1 MKTTNRKNKLL
12 STLLAFSLIFSLCAN
27 SNGALALEIVQ
38 KNSETISYPVL
49 YNSVVSGTD
58 ILDKSSDPTGLR
70 VYLIKQFASYKNG
83 FDISAF
89 KIPDTEENKQAL
101 RNYIWYDMP
110 EAFQVY
116 GLGISGNQY
125 ISTITVTYLW
135 SAREYSKMNSEM
147 QNAASILLNGVE
159 NNDSLTD
166 VEKALLLHD
175 RLAVWTEYDYSNY
188 LSGSIPEESYTAYGA
203 LVKKASVCSGY
214 TKAYIY
220 LLNRVGIKSFYCSS
234 DKLNHAW
241 NIVYINGIPYH
252 VDVTFDDKVWDVTG
266 QVYHENFLVS
276 SKLFYSQNHQANDY
290 NTDPHDSRFDNS
302 YWRNSQTEI
311 QLIGNTLYYI
321 DNSSAKLNKIS
332 KGTETEL
339 VSVNDKWR
347 AGSSST
353 WIGNYSKLSSDGNNL
368 LLSLSDAIYEYSISD
383 NTLNTIYLPD
393 LSVGSYFSIY
403 GFTYSDG
410 YLICDLYNSPQFSSD
425 TKKLYQV
432 RSLYNNQVPTGKIKT
447 TNNLA
452 SSQTVNLNFN
462 DNVGIAGYYW
472 GTNSNYSSNNYTST
486 SSLTA
491 SKTISSPGTYYLTV
505 KNKNGKVSSNYSI
518 TFYKTTLNANGG
530 SVSPTYVLTK
540 SGNTFT
546 LPTPKKGGYS
556 YLGWSTKNS
565 ATTAEFKSGASYKPT
580 KSTTLY
586 TVWKSN
592 GTSTDKARIYG
603 VFIPESDIINYKD
616 STKIEPKID
625 ADSGAK
631 YTVLW
636 KSSNNSIVTV
646 DNDGNVYGA
655 KKGSATVTCTV
666 TDSLGNTYSDSCIVK
681 VEYSILQ
688 WIIMILLFGWIW
700 Y

>member
-1 MKTTNRKNKLL
+1 M
-12 STLLAFSLIFSLCAN
+12 LLAFFLIFSFCAN
-27 SNGALALEIVQ
+27 SNGALALEFVQ

-49 YNSVVSGTD
+49 YNSVASETD
-58 ILDKSSDPTGLR
+58 ILDKSSDPAGLR
-70 VYLIKQFASYKNG
+70 EYLINQFASYTSR
-83 FDISAF
+83 FDISDF

-101 RNYIWYDMP
+101 KNYIWHDMP

-116 GLGISGNQY
+116 GLGVAGNNY
-125 ISTITVTYLW
+125 ISTITVTYLC
-135 SAREYSKMNSEM
+135 SEDEYTKMNSEM
-147 QNAASILLNGVE
+147 QNAASILLQGIE
-159 NNDSLTD
+159 DNDSLTD

-175 RLAVWTEYDYSNY
+175 RLIVWTEYDYSNY
-188 LSGSIPEESYTAYGA
+188 LSGSLPQESYTAYGA
-203 LVKKASVCSGY
+203 LVKKVSVCSGY
-214 TKAYIY
+214 TEAYMY
-220 LLNRVGIKSFYCSS
+220 LLNRVGIKNSYCSS

-266 QVYHENFLVS
+266 RVYHENFLVS
-276 SKLFYSQNHQANDY
+276 SELFYSQKHQANDY
-290 NTDPHDSRFDNS
+290 NTDPQDSRFDSS
-302 YWRNSQTEI
+302 YWRNSQAEI

-339 VSVNDKWR
+339 ASVNDKWR

-353 WIGNYSKLSSDGNNL
+353 WAGNYSRLSSDGNNL
-368 LLSLSDAIYEYSISD
+368 LLSLSDAIYEYNIHD
-383 NTLNTIYLPD
+383 NTLNAIYHPD
-393 LSVGSYFSIY
+393 LTVGNYFSIY
-403 GFTYSDG
+403 GFTYSGG
-410 YLICDLYNSPQFSSD
+410 YLICELYNSPQFSSD

-432 RSLYNNQVPTGKIKT
+432 RYLYNNQAPTGQIIS

-452 SSQTVNLNFN
+452 SSQTVTLSFN

-472 GTNSNYSSNNYTST
+472 GTNSDYSSNTYTST
-486 SSLTA
+486 NSLTA
-491 SKTISSPGTYYLTV
+491 SKTIASPGTYYLTV

-530 SVSPTYVLTK
+530 SVSSTSVLTK
-540 SGNTFT
+540 SENTFT
-546 LPTPKKGGYS
+546 LPTPQKSGYEC
-556 YLGWSTKNS
+556 LGWSTKIS
-565 ATTAEFKSGASYKPT
+565 ATTAEFKSGALYKPT

-586 TVWKSN
+586 TIWKSN
-592 GTSTDKARIYG
+592 GTSADKARIYG
-603 VFIPESDIINYKD
+603 VSIPESDIINYKN

-625 ADSGAK
+625 ANSGAE

-646 DNDGNVYGA
+646 DKDGNVYGA
-655 KKGSATVTCTV
+655 KKGIATVTCTV
-666 TDSLGNTYSDSCIVK
+666 TDSLGNIYSDSCTVK
-681 VEYSILQ
+681 VDYSVLQ